1 MPKCHFCDHN
11 NPAGIDRCQNC
22 GAWIEQKA
30 SSTSKDAERQGEP
43 TPEPDSLET
52 QLLALMKGGK
62 KIVAIKLYR
71 QQTGCDLKNAKDAVE
86 ALAAKHGIVS
96 KGTGCAGV
104 ILADTLGRR
113 HRRVGDGG
121 DLRITCLPFQPLPT
135 NGRTPSMWK

>member
-22 GAWIEQKA
+22 GAWIERKA
-30 SSTSKDAERQGEP
+30 GSTSTDSGRQAEP

-71 QQTGCDLKNAKDAVE
+71 QQTGCDLKAAKDAVE
-86 ALAAKHGIVS
+86 ALAANHGIVS
-96 KGTGCAGV
+96 KGGGCAGV
-104 ILADTLGRR
+104 ILLMLVATAGIGVWFLIG
-113 HRRVGDGG
+113 
-121 DLRITCLPFQPLPT
+121 
-135 NGRTPSMWK
+135 

>member
-30 SSTSKDAERQGEP
+30 SSTSTDSGQQAEP
-43 TPEPDSLET
+43 SLEAQVLT
-52 QLLALMKGGK
+52 LLEGGK

-96 KGTGCAGV
+96 KGAGCAGV
-104 ILADTLGRR
+104 ILAMVLACGVLGIGIWF
-113 HRRVGDGG
+113 VVA
-121 DLRITCLPFQPLPT
+121 
-135 NGRTPSMWK
+135 